1 MLQATGTAAGQAQ
14 VPTDR
19 IATSDDAD
27 DADDCRPGAP
37 VDRRFGVAPA
47 ERLQKA
53 VGERR
58 GRPVAGR

>member
-19 IATSDDAD
+19 NATSD

-37 VDRRFGVAPA
+37 VDRRSASPPAVPAKAVRRAPA
-47 ERLQKA
+47 P
-53 VGERR
+53 VG
-58 GRPVAGR
+58 